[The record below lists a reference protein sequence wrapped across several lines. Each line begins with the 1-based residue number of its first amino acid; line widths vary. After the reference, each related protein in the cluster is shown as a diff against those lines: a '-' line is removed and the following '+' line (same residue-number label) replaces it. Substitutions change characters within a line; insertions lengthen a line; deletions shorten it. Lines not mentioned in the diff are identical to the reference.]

1 MQLLSKCTNLF
12 FTQAETDT
20 CLTNGNYIPGIR
32 LAVGICNMFSIGRY
46 SVTGN
51 CISSSKA
58 KKDTLQLENEI
69 DQLVYKLYNL
79 TPEEIKI
86 IEDSIM

>member
-1 MQLLSKCTNLF
+1 MGTISQALGLQWGFVICSLL
-12 FTQAETDT
+12 
-20 CLTNGNYIPGIR
+20 GGI
-32 LAVGICNMFSIGRY
+32 V
-46 SVTGN
+46 VTGN

>member
-1 MQLLSKCTNLF
+1 MGTISQALGLQWGFVICSLLGGIVLLVTVLV
-12 FTQAETDT
+12 TQK
-20 CLTNGNYIPGIR
+20 P
-32 LAVGICNMFSIGRY
+32 
-46 SVTGN
+46 
-51 CISSSKA
+51 

-79 TPEEIKI
+79 TPEKIKI